1 MNTTFQICAESVAET
16 PAKEFPFVSVIM
28 PVFNE
33 ENFIERS
40 LVAVLEQDY
49 PRDRLEIIIA
59 DGMSSDQTREIVGF
73 VQNQFQNIRL
83 IDNPARIVPTGLNR
97 AIACARGDIIVR
109 LDGHCE
115 YPKDYVRRVVELRQQ
130 LGADTVGGVLVP
142 LGTTYVGKSVA
153 AAYYSPVGLGGTALK
168 AAEVSERIREVDTV
182 HGGCW
187 KRERLL
193 GIGGFDEEMV
203 RNQDDELSF
212 RLRKNRGTI
221 FQTLAIPVKYH
232 VRDSFK
238 KLFLQFTQYGY
249 WKVRVV
255 RKHPQ
260 QASARHF
267 APALF
272 VLTILAAAIL
282 GLFFHVALWA
292 FAGLIGGYL
301 GILASVSL
309 IQVLGFGHALR
320 VTDPRSVEKG
330 RARHSVRAAS
340 ANVKDGAQ
348 RTDAPYHNPIFQTQ
362 SSEIK
367 LWPGIIFALM
377 TIHFGYGIGFVLGCA
392 RVCLG
397 RLPTDKIFER
407 VTR

>member
-1 MNTTFQICAESVAET
+1 MNTIFQTEAVATAELTTSD
-16 PAKEFPFVSVIM
+16 FPFVSVIM

-40 LVAVLEQDY
+40 LVGVLEQDY
-49 PRDRLEIIIA
+49 PRDRLELIIA
-59 DGMSSDQTREIVGF
+59 DGMSSDKTRDIVGF
-73 VQNQFQNIRL
+73 VQNHFQNIRL
-83 IDNPARIVPTGLNR
+83 IDNPERIVPTGLNR
-97 AIACARGDIIVR
+97 AIACARGEIVVR

-115 YPKDYVRRVVELRQQ
+115 YPKDYVRRVVELRQR
-130 LGADTVGGVLVP
+130 LRADTVGGVLVP

-168 AAEVSERIREVDTV
+168 ASGLSERIREVDTV

-187 KRERLL
+187 ERERLL
-193 GIGGFDEEMV
+193 AVGGFDEEMV

-212 RLRKNRGTI
+212 RLRKNRGKI

-238 KLFLQFTQYGY
+238 KLFLQFAQYGY

-267 APALF
+267 LPALF
-272 VLTILAAAIL
+272 VLTIIFLSML
-282 GLFFHVALWA
+282 GLFFNAALWA
-292 FAGLIGGYL
+292 FAGLLGSYL
-301 GILASVSL
+301 AILSIS
-309 IQVLGFGHALR
+309 
-320 VTDPRSVEKG
+320 SWM
-330 RARHSVRAAS
+330 
-340 ANVKDGAQ
+340 
-348 RTDAPYHNPIFQTQ
+348 QTRC
-362 SSEIK
+362 SEPQ
-367 LWPGIIFALM
+367 LLPGIVFALM
-377 TIHFGYGIGFVLGCA
+377 NIHFGYGIGFVLGCA
-392 RVCLG
+392 RVCIG

>member
-1 MNTTFQICAESVAET
+1 VNTTFQIDARSVTET
-16 PAKEFPFVSVIM
+16 PAKEFSFVSIIM

-33 ENFIERS
+33 ENFVERS
-40 LVAVLEQDY
+40 LVGVLEQDY
-49 PRDRLEIIIA
+49 PHDKLELIVA

-73 VQNQFQNIRL
+73 VQNHFQNVRL
-83 IDNPARIVPTGLNR
+83 IDNPERIVPTGLNR
-97 AIACARGDIIVR
+97 AIACARGEIIVR
-109 LDGHCE
+109 FDGHCE
-115 YPKDYVRRVVELRQQ
+115 YPKDYVRRVVELRQR

-142 LGTTYVGKSVA
+142 LGTTYVGKSIA

-168 AAEVSERIREVDTV
+168 ASGLGERIREVDTV

-193 GIGGFDEEMV
+193 AVGGFDEEMV

-212 RLRKNRGTI
+212 RLRKNRGKI
-221 FQTLAIPVKYH
+221 FQALAIPVQYH

-238 KLFLQFTQYGY
+238 KLFLQFSQYGY

-272 VLTILAAAIL
+272 VLAICASALL
-282 GLFFHVALWA
+282 GLFFSAALWT
-292 FAGLIGGYL
+292 FAGLLGSYL
-301 GILASVSL
+301 AILLLASL
-309 IQVLGFGHALR
+309 IQ
-320 VTDPRSVEKG
+320 TWRSET
-330 RARHSVRAAS
+330 R
-340 ANVKDGAQ
+340 
-348 RTDAPYHNPIFQTQ
+348 
-362 SSEIK
+362 
-367 LWPGIIFALM
+367 LLPGIVFALV

-392 RVCLG
+392 RACFG
-397 RLPTDKIFER
+397 RLATDKIFER